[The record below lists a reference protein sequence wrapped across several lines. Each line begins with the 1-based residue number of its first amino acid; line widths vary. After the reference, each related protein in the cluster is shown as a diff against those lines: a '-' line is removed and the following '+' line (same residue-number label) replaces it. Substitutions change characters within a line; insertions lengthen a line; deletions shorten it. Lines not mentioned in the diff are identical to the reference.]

1 MVHPQ
6 KIHQRPSSNP
16 IRRLNLLQREKQK
29 SCNERFDE
37 NQKMMICPPYPKGC
51 QLTILNWIM
60 VNKFL
65 EEMVK
70 PWVEFMISWMTAST
84 NNPFGWPRHS
94 IINKIHQKV
103 DFETSVFGPKLVI
116 CCFFIP
122 WYLGFALL

>member
-37 NQKMMICPPYPKGC
+37 NQKMICPPYPKGC
-51 QLTILNWIM
+51 QLTNLNWIM

-70 PWVEFMISWMTAST
+70 P
-84 NNPFGWPRHS
+84 
-94 IINKIHQKV
+94 
-103 DFETSVFGPKLVI
+103 
-116 CCFFIP
+116 
-122 WYLGFALL
+122 